1 MSTTSEHRRMKP
13 VLDLVRKLDIATNS
27 APDAIF
33 EALGAGFHIWCTPDD
48 KPNGWETVALI
59 AGAFAKPC
67 GFVAAVFWGWDNKTD
82 TITHLR
88 LETDAYDL
96 RSVKQ
101 HPPKIRNRP
110 ADIAWAK
117 KKIRWL
123 FKQAGVMC
131 PPIQV
136 EKR

>member
-13 VLDLVRKLDIATNS
+13 VLDLARKLDIDNP
-27 APDAIF
+27 APEAIF
-33 EALGAGFHIWCTPDD
+33 GAGSAGFQIWCTPDD
-48 KPNGWETVALI
+48 KPKGWEHVNLI

-67 GFVAAVFWGWDNKTD
+67 GFVASVFWGWDVND

-88 LETDAYDL
+88 LVTDAYDL
-96 RSVKQ
+96 GRAARRSTKV
-101 HPPKIRNRP
+101 HNRP

-123 FKQAGVMC
+123 FKKAGVKC

-136 EKR
+136 VR